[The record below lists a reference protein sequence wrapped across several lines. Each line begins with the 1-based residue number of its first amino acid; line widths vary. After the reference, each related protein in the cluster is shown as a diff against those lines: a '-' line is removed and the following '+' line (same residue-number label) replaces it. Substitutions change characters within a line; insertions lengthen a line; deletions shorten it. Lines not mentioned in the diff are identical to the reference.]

1 MIVYR
6 YRAGSSEERGRKM
19 TWEELTDEQ
28 KHDCYESYK
37 SDMIYENGDFAS
49 YLSYKEWCEESEKFG
64 WALCDEI

>member
-1 MIVYR
+1 
-6 YRAGSSEERGRKM
+6 M
-19 TWEELTDEQ
+19 TWKELTDEQ